1 MKNPLQ
7 TTYIKTKEGYDC
19 FLIFKESVNQKKNEL
34 SLTYFITVLTIFN
47 SFYTE
52 GIKEPLTAM

>member
-1 MKNPLQ
+1 MKNPLR

-52 GIKEPLTAM
+52 GI